1 MSPESTPTN
10 KDSLAEFRE
19 MVPDLIKK
27 DELEQKEFVI
37 NKVQTLE
44 TQATHPASA
53 EIDQLG
59 NPVHKG
65 YISKNIG
72 VRRHIMVDPIYLDD
86 NSVYEQYLH
95 DVSQRLEQTEVTPD
109 DVSRATLGAVQTTI
123 ADYTGNAYG
132 YKGVEDK
139 NKAFYLE
146 RSGVD
151 SEPISIKEFK
161 HKGIAVC
168 AEKAALAQNILSF
181 AGFDSVLIMSRD
193 SELLPGQK
201 EAHAYNVLHT
211 KRGYFLYD
219 PTNLQ
224 FDYDAEGKISAS
236 RLAVYPISEEQ
247 YNNLLQGGDPVSVK
261 HTESYKQR
269 DGTDKKIECIR
280 VYGSAKGM

>member
-1 MSPESTPTN
+1 MSFESHPTE

-19 MVPDLIKK
+19 LIPGLIRA
-27 DELEQKEFVI
+27 DEPERKQFVLDR
-37 NKVQTLE
+37 VQTLE
-44 TQATHPASA
+44 EQAIRPTSA

-65 YISKNIG
+65 YISKNTGI
-72 VRRHIMVDPIYLDD
+72 RRHIMVDPIYLDD
-86 NSVYEQYLH
+86 DLVYEQYLN
-95 DVSQRLEQTEVTPD
+95 DVSERLIHTEVTSD

-123 ADYTGNAYG
+123 SDYFGNAYG
-132 YKGVEDK
+132 DRNVEDK

-151 SEPISIKEFK
+151 GESISIKEFK

-181 AGFDSVLIMSRD
+181 AGFDSALILSRD
-193 SELLPGQK
+193 SELQPGQK
-201 EAHAYNVLHT
+201 EAHAYNVLRT

-236 RLAVYPISEEQ
+236 RLAVYPISEAQ
-247 YNNLLQGGDPVSVK
+247 YNGLLQEGESVSVTHIETRK
-261 HTESYKQR
+261 GINNTEE
-269 DGTDKKIECIR
+269 KIKRTR
-280 VYGSAKGM
+280 VYGPAKGM